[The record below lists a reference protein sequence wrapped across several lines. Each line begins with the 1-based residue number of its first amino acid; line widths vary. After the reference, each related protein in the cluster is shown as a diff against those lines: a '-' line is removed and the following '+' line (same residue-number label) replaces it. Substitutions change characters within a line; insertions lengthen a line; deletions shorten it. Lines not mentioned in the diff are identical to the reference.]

1 MLVVLFSLLG
11 LGSCVPFLGIGSSLF
26 ISGSDPDQ
34 DPPVAC
40 LLVYGTCY
48 QGRSAQIKQ
57 AKFLYTNLYYRWTN
71 STSGKPY
78 ASFQGV
84 RYAQPP
90 LGELRCLILFFQNCF
105 KCIFE
110 GSATLSLF
118 WLVRSCM
125 MCLKS
130 RPSNVRNLAG

>member
-26 ISGSDPDQ
+26 ISGSHQ

-40 LLVYGTCY
+40 VVQGTCY
-48 QGRSAQIKQ
+48 QGRWAQIKQ
-57 AKFLYTNLYYRWTN
+57 AKFFFIRNLYYRWTN
-71 STSGKPY
+71 SSSGKPY
-78 ASFQGV
+78 SSFQGV

-90 LGELRCLILFFQNCF
+90 LGERRCLILFFFNRF
-105 KCIFE
+105 KYISE

-118 WLVRSCM
+118 WLVRSCT
-125 MCLKS
+125 MCQRS
-130 RPSNVRNLAG
+130 RLSSVRNLAG